1 MASSDN
7 SIPTQAGQEAGVNRL
22 HTGVLGLP
30 AILFVCIAA
39 IAPAAS
45 MLFNVPVMASQA
57 GAATPLAFVLSAIGV
72 LLLGVSV
79 VASGAAS
86 RLRLQSGYAIC
97 RECWQCAASGAAS
110 RLRLQRIAR
119 PIIAA
124 RQRCGMRIGFLP
136 SFSE

>member
-86 RLRLQSGYAIC
+86 RLRLQ
-97 RECWQCAASGAAS
+97 
-110 RLRLQRIAR
+110 RIAR